1 MRQLTSP
8 GFAAAAGL
16 ASRTASVLALALAFA
31 LTSSLAAGCSDADS
45 EDDAA
50 DGLGGGDIVVFD
62 SVGDS
67 AEGDLGGG
75 DAAGDT
81 GGREDI
87 EGDAASDLGGE
98 DPGATDTGGGDDPVT
113 HDDADAD
120 DDAEPD
126 AGEEDAHADAGDDAD
141 GSAGGDDPD
150 AGGEDEP
157 DVTIVEDAPEPNV
170 CDELATAARAEWIA
184 NAACESGAECRF
196 RVNDLCP
203 TAGGCYT
210 YHAYDA
216 DLREL
221 ESIESRWSE
230 ESCATGDPCACDGPG
245 VITCNRSRCGTC
257 PSRCLST
264 CRLASGCL
272 DDECGCPIEVPRR
285 CDAIPTPLRTYAQ
298 TLTLGC
304 VEDTDCTA
312 LRINNCGRISET
324 LELGCYLPAPIGTS
338 VAGLNALLQQNAD
351 LECVT
356 TGRCI
361 CGTAPRVVCDRGACR
376 IPEL

>member
-1 MRQLTSP
+1 MPFSRSSSDST
-8 GFAAAAGL
+8 AASAP
-16 ASRTASVLALALAFA
+16 SRLALALLVVFA
-31 LTSSLAAGCSDADS
+31 ALLATACSDGDA
-45 EDDAA
+45 EDDGA
-50 DGLGGGDIVVFD
+50 DTSGGGDIVVFD

-67 AEGDLGGG
+67 AGGDLGG

-81 GGREDI
+81 GGREDL
-87 EGDAASDLGGE
+87 EGDTVADHGDDDADAGDS
-98 DPGATDTGGGDDPVT
+98 GGDDPVT
-113 HDDADAD
+113 HDDADAAED
-120 DDAEPD
+120 AAEPD
-126 AGEEDAHADAGDDAD
+126 AGEEDAHADADDDAD

-150 AGGEDEP
+150 MSAVDEP
-157 DVTIVEDAPEPNV
+157 DVTTVEDAPEPNV
-170 CDELATAARAEWIA
+170 CDELANDARAQWIA
-184 NAACESGAECRF
+184 NAACDSGAECRF

-221 ESIESRWSE
+221 AAIEGRWSE
-230 ESCATGDPCACDGPG
+230 EGCASDEACACDAPG
-245 VITCNRSRCGTC
+245 VITCNRNRCGTC

-272 DDECGCPIEVPRR
+272 DDECGCPIDVPRR

-304 VEDTDCTA
+304 VEDEDCTA
-312 LRINNCGRISET
+312 LRLSNCGRISDT
-324 LELGCYLPAPIGTS
+324 LELGCYLPAPFGTS

-351 LECVT
+351 LECVA

-361 CGTAPRVVCDRGACR
+361 CGTAPRAVCDRGACR
-376 IPEL
+376 FPDL